1 MFKFSANSLQ
11 IIPTLQ
17 PLFLVLFI
25 TAIIMPET
33 FQSCIT
39 LFVSYLP
46 TIPFG
51 IMELVFSYKLLTV
64 LYMGAK
70 VIDDILSFTNKMAM
84 PVLYGIWNI
93 TTFIVLY
100 HAWAKPESVFQLFW
114 QSKENLLEVSI
125 ILLGFLL
132 FLLDKLETI
141 AALYVNSHNPHKKM
155 ITICGSIIAV
165 IFYLIKL

>member
-1 MFKFSANSLQ
+1 MFKFSTNSLQ

-17 PLFLVLFI
+17 PLFLVLSI

-33 FQSCIT
+33 FQMVIT
-39 LFVSYLP
+39 IFTSYMP
-46 TIPFG
+46 VIPFG
-51 IMELVFSYKLLTV
+51 IMELIFSYKLLTM
-64 LYMGAK
+64 LYIGAK
-70 VIDDILSFTNKMAM
+70 LIDDILSFNNKMAI

-100 HAWAKPESVFQLFW
+100 HAWTKPEGVFLLFW
-114 QSKENLLEVSI
+114 QSKENLLEVSV

-132 FLLDKLETI
+132 FLFDKLETI
-141 AALYVNSHNPHKKM
+141 TTLYVNSHNPYKKI